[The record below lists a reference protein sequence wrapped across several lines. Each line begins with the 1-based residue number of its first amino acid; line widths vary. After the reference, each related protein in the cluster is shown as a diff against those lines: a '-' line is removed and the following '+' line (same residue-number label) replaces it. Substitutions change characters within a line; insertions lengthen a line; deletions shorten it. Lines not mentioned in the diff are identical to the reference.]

1 MRWLLLKDL
10 RILRRSPLLVALL
23 VLYPI
28 VIAVLIGFALSR
40 GPDKPE
46 VAFYNGLEGQS
57 AVVELGGERIDLASE
72 GQRLFDAIDPVRVD
86 SREEAIQKV
95 EDGEVLGAL
104 IIPSDLATNIQ
115 SSLEPGTVEVYFNAE
130 DPAKR
135 QFVENT
141 IKAQVQSA
149 NAALTKRVA
158 KEALKLLDLISTGG
172 EYSFLGQSFDVL
184 GLERAE
190 QILAKARAE
199 LPAGSPERAELDR
212 VIAFGKLARE
222 NLSFSDEVL
231 AVVGEPIRVKATAL
245 DGGTTSLTSF
255 AVALA
260 VAVSL
265 MFITLL
271 LAAGTLAL
279 EREENAFSRL
289 VRGLVSK
296 TGLLAEKAGLAA
308 VCSVS
313 VCLLMMAGLGL
324 FVELDWGR
332 FPLWLAALA
341 VGALAFAALG
351 LAIGALTRDVRAA
364 SLLAFMLCLPLAFLA
379 LVPSGAVA
387 PALYDVIRA
396 VSAVFPF
403 QPALDALDAALNDA
417 GGIGGPLL
425 HLAGLTLGFGALA
438 RRRPATLRLMASANE
453 ALVRRVYAAANAR
466 DMDAILAGTHEDCEV
481 HPVLGANLAAD
492 VYRGHEGVRQWT
504 RDLWG
509 EWESFDTS
517 IGEVVERGDRL
528 LYPVGLRGRGR
539 ASGAPFEAE
548 IFHLTTVRD
557 GLVLRIEG
565 FSDRESAM
573 RALEAT

>member
-46 VAFYNGLEGQS
+46 VAFYNGLEGKS
-57 AVVELGGERIDLASE
+57 AVVELGGDRIDLAAE

-86 SREEAIQKV
+86 SRKEAIQKV
-95 EDGEVLGAL
+95 KDGDVLGAL
-104 IIPSDLATNIQ
+104 IIPGDLATNIQ
-115 SSLEPGTVEVYFNAE
+115 SSLEPGTVEVYYNAE

-158 KEALKLLDLISTGG
+158 KEALQLLDLISTGG
-172 EYSFLGQSFDVL
+172 HYSFLGQSFDVL
-184 GLERAE
+184 GLQRAE
-190 QILAKARAE
+190 RILAQARSE
-199 LPAGSPERAELDR
+199 LPAGSPKRAELDR

-222 NLSFSDEVL
+222 NLSFSDDVL
-231 AVVGEPIRVKATAL
+231 AVVGEPIRVRATAL

-289 VRGLVSK
+289 VRGLVSR

-308 VCSVS
+308 ACSVA
-313 VCLLMMAGLGL
+313 VCLLMLAGLGL

-332 FPLWLAALA
+332 FPLWVAALA
-341 VGALAFAALG
+341 VGAIAFAALG

-396 VSAVFPF
+396 LSAAFPF
-403 QPALDALDAALNDA
+403 KPALDALDAALNDA
-417 GGIGGPLL
+417 GDIGGPLL
-425 HLAGLTLGFGALA
+425 HLGGLTLAFGALG
-438 RRRPATLRLMASANE
+438 RL
-453 ALVRRVYAAANAR
+453 
-466 DMDAILAGTHEDCEV
+466 
-481 HPVLGANLAAD
+481 
-492 VYRGHEGVRQWT
+492 
-504 RDLWG
+504 
-509 EWESFDTS
+509 
-517 IGEVVERGDRL
+517 
-528 LYPVGLRGRGR
+528 GLRRF
-539 ASGAPFEAE
+539 A
-548 IFHLTTVRD
+548 
-557 GLVLRIEG
+557 
-565 FSDRESAM
+565 
-573 RALEAT
+573 

>member
-46 VAFYNGLEGQS
+46 VAFYNGLAGKS
-57 AVVELGGERIDLASE
+57 AVVELGGDRIDLAAQ

-86 SREEAIQKV
+86 SKEEAIQKV
-95 EDGEVLGAL
+95 RDGEVLGAL
-104 IIPSDLATNIQ
+104 IIPEDLATNIQ
-115 SSLEPGTVEVYFNAE
+115 SSLEPGTVEVYYNAE

-135 QFVENT
+135 QFVANT

-158 KEALKLLDLISTGG
+158 EEALVLLDLISTGG
-172 EYSFLGQSFDVL
+172 QYSFLGQSFDVL
-184 GLERAE
+184 GLRAAE
-190 QILAKARAE
+190 QILTQARAE
-199 LPAGSPERAELDR
+199 LPPGSPERTELDR

-222 NLSFSDEVL
+222 NLAFSDDVL

-245 DGGTTSLTSF
+245 DGGATSLSSF

-271 LAAGTLAL
+271 LAAGMLAL

-289 VRGLVSK
+289 VRGLVSR

-308 VCSVS
+308 VCSVA

-341 VGALAFAALG
+341 LGALAFAALG

-396 VSAVFPF
+396 VSAAFPF
-403 QPALDALDAALNDA
+403 KPALDALDAALNDA
-417 GGIGGPLL
+417 GDIGGPLL
-425 HLAGLTLGFGALA
+425 HLAGLTLAFGALGRLA
-438 RRRPATLRLMASANE
+438 LGRFGSAT
-453 ALVRRVYAAANAR
+453 
-466 DMDAILAGTHEDCEV
+466 
-481 HPVLGANLAAD
+481 
-492 VYRGHEGVRQWT
+492 
-504 RDLWG
+504 
-509 EWESFDTS
+509 
-517 IGEVVERGDRL
+517 
-528 LYPVGLRGRGR
+528 
-539 ASGAPFEAE
+539 
-548 IFHLTTVRD
+548 
-557 GLVLRIEG
+557 
-565 FSDRESAM
+565 
-573 RALEAT
+573 

>member
-1 MRWLLLKDL
+1 MRWLLIKDL

-23 VLYPI
+23 ILYPI

-40 GPDKPE
+40 GPDKPK
-46 VAFYNGLEGQS
+46 VAFYNGLEGKS
-57 AVVELGGERIDLASE
+57 AVVELGGDRIDLAAQ

-86 SREEAIQKV
+86 SKEEAIQKV
-95 EDGEVLGAL
+95 RDGEVLGAL
-104 IIPSDLATNIQ
+104 IIPEDLATNIQ
-115 SSLEPGTVEVYFNAE
+115 SSLEPGTVEVYYNAE

-158 KEALKLLDLISTGG
+158 KEALVLLDLISSGG

-184 GLERAE
+184 GLQAAER
-190 QILAKARAE
+190 ILTQARAE
-199 LPAGSPERAELDR
+199 LPPGSPERAELDR
-212 VIAFGKLARE
+212 VITFGKLARE
-222 NLSFSDEVL
+222 NLSFSDDVL

-289 VRGLVSK
+289 VRGLVSR
-296 TGLLAEKAGLAA
+296 TGLLVEKAGLAA
-308 VCSVS
+308 VCSVA

-324 FVELDWGR
+324 FVELDWSR
-332 FPLWLAALA
+332 FPLWVAALA

-396 VSAVFPF
+396 VSAAFPF
-403 QPALDALDAALNDA
+403 KPALDALDAALNDV
-417 GGIGGPLL
+417 GDIGGPLL
-425 HLAGLTLGFGALA
+425 HLAGLTLAFGALG
-438 RRRPATLRLMASANE
+438 RL
-453 ALVRRVYAAANAR
+453 ALSRFA
-466 DMDAILAGTHEDCEV
+466 
-481 HPVLGANLAAD
+481 
-492 VYRGHEGVRQWT
+492 
-504 RDLWG
+504 
-509 EWESFDTS
+509 
-517 IGEVVERGDRL
+517 
-528 LYPVGLRGRGR
+528 
-539 ASGAPFEAE
+539 
-548 IFHLTTVRD
+548 
-557 GLVLRIEG
+557 
-565 FSDRESAM
+565 
-573 RALEAT
+573 

>member
-10 RILRRSPLLVALL
+10 QILRRSPLLVALL

-46 VAFYNGLEGQS
+46 VAFYNGLAGQS
-57 AVVELGGERIDLASE
+57 AVVELGGERIDLAEE
-72 GQRLFDAIDPVRVD
+72 GQRLFDAIEPVRVD

-95 EDGEVLGAL
+95 RDGEVLGAL
-104 IIPSDLATNIQ
+104 IIPDDLATNIQ
-115 SSLEPGTVEVYFNAE
+115 SSLEPGTVEVFFNAE

-135 QFVENT
+135 QYVENT

-158 KEALKLLDLISTGG
+158 EEALQLLDLISSGG
-172 EYSFLGQSFDVL
+172 DYTFLGQSFDVL

-190 QILAKARAE
+190 AILEEARRE
-199 LPAGSPERAELDR
+199 LPPGSAEREELDR
-212 VIAFGKLARE
+212 VITFGRLARE
-222 NLSFSDEVL
+222 NLAFSDDVL
-231 AVVGEPIRVKATAL
+231 AVVGEPIRVKATPL
-245 DGGTTSLTSF
+245 DGGATSLSSF

-296 TGLLAEKAGLAA
+296 TGLLAEKAGLSAA
-308 VCSVS
+308 CSVF
-313 VCLLMMAGLGL
+313 VCLVMMAGLSL

-332 FPLWLAALA
+332 FPLWLAALC

-351 LAIGALTRDVRAA
+351 LAIGGLTRDVRAA

-379 LVPSGAVA
+379 LVPSGAVT

-396 VSAVFPF
+396 VSAAFPF
-403 QPALDALDAALNDA
+403 KPALDALDAALNETGDL
-417 GGIGGPLL
+417 GGPLL
-425 HLAGLTLGFGALA
+425 HLAGLTIAFGALA
-438 RRRPATLRLMASANE
+438 RLALRRFA
-453 ALVRRVYAAANAR
+453 
-466 DMDAILAGTHEDCEV
+466 
-481 HPVLGANLAAD
+481 
-492 VYRGHEGVRQWT
+492 
-504 RDLWG
+504 
-509 EWESFDTS
+509 
-517 IGEVVERGDRL
+517 
-528 LYPVGLRGRGR
+528 
-539 ASGAPFEAE
+539 
-548 IFHLTTVRD
+548 
-557 GLVLRIEG
+557 
-565 FSDRESAM
+565 
-573 RALEAT
+573 

>member
-40 GPDKPE
+40 GPDKPK
-46 VAFYNGLEGQS
+46 VAFYNGLEGKS
-57 AVVELGGERIDLASE
+57 AVVELGGDRIDLAAE

-86 SREEAIQKV
+86 SRKEAIQKV
-95 EDGEVLGAL
+95 EDGDVLGAL
-104 IIPSDLATNIQ
+104 IIPGDLATNIQ
-115 SSLEPGTVEVYFNAE
+115 SSLEPGTVEVYYNAE

-158 KEALKLLDLISTGG
+158 KEALQLLDLISTGG
-172 EYSFLGQSFDVL
+172 QYSFLGQSFDVL

-190 QILAKARAE
+190 RILTKARAE
-199 LPAGSPERAELDR
+199 LPEDSPERTELDR

-222 NLSFSDEVL
+222 NLAFSDDVL

-245 DGGTTSLTSF
+245 EGGTTSLTSF

-289 VRGLVSK
+289 VRGLVSR
-296 TGLLAEKAGLAA
+296 TGLLTEKAGLAA
-308 VCSVS
+308 VCSVT
-313 VCLLMMAGLGL
+313 VCLLMLAGLGL
-324 FVELDWGR
+324 FVALDWGR
-332 FPLWLAALA
+332 FPLWLAALV

-351 LAIGALTRDVRAA
+351 LAIGALTSDVRAA

-396 VSAVFPF
+396 LSALFPF
-403 QPALDALDAALNDA
+403 KPALDALDAALNDA
-417 GGIGGPLL
+417 GDIGGPLL
-425 HLAGLTLGFGALA
+425 HLTALTVAFGALA
-438 RRRPATLRLMASANE
+438 R
-453 ALVRRVYAAANAR
+453 
-466 DMDAILAGTHEDCEV
+466 
-481 HPVLGANLAAD
+481 
-492 VYRGHEGVRQWT
+492 
-504 RDLWG
+504 
-509 EWESFDTS
+509 
-517 IGEVVERGDRL
+517 IGLQRF
-528 LYPVGLRGRGR
+528 
-539 ASGAPFEAE
+539 A
-548 IFHLTTVRD
+548 
-557 GLVLRIEG
+557 
-565 FSDRESAM
+565 
-573 RALEAT
+573 

>member
-40 GPDKPE
+40 GPDKPK
-46 VAFYNGLEGQS
+46 VAFYNGLEGKS
-57 AVVELGGERIDLASE
+57 AVVELGGDRIDLAAE

-86 SREEAIQKV
+86 SRKEAIQKV
-95 EDGEVLGAL
+95 KDGDVLGAL
-104 IIPSDLATNIQ
+104 VIPSDLATNIQ
-115 SSLEPGTVEVYFNAE
+115 SSLEPGTVEVYYNAE

-158 KEALKLLDLISTGG
+158 KEALVLLDLISTGG
-172 EYSFLGQSFDVL
+172 QYSFLGQSFDVL

-190 QILAKARAE
+190 RILTKARAE
-199 LPAGSPERAELDR
+199 LPAGSPDRAELDR

-222 NLSFSDEVL
+222 NLSFSDDVL

-289 VRGLVSK
+289 VRGLVSR

-308 VCSVS
+308 VCSVA
-313 VCLLMMAGLGL
+313 VCLLMLAGLGL

-396 VSAVFPF
+396 ISAAFPF
-403 QPALDALDAALNDA
+403 KPALDALDAALNDA
-417 GGIGGPLL
+417 GSIGGPLL
-425 HLAGLTLGFGALA
+425 HLAGLTLAFGALG
-438 RRRPATLRLMASANE
+438 RL
-453 ALVRRVYAAANAR
+453 ALQRFA
-466 DMDAILAGTHEDCEV
+466 
-481 HPVLGANLAAD
+481 
-492 VYRGHEGVRQWT
+492 
-504 RDLWG
+504 
-509 EWESFDTS
+509 
-517 IGEVVERGDRL
+517 
-528 LYPVGLRGRGR
+528 
-539 ASGAPFEAE
+539 
-548 IFHLTTVRD
+548 
-557 GLVLRIEG
+557 
-565 FSDRESAM
+565 
-573 RALEAT
+573 